1 MSKLTSKSD
10 MTNKQQENNLSIDDL
25 FRFADLYF
33 YKKNYM
39 YRHLY
44 DSYNKFLEEDV
55 RNFLERSV
63 HVFNEKITPDTVY
76 RRMFKFK
83 NTRVLS
89 PYLDNGVV
97 PMFPYDAR
105 QRSLTYN
112 VRLIC
117 DVTQFQEKID
127 IMTGK
132 KTTTVTGTEELD
144 VPIANI
150 PLMVRSKYCSTN
162 LHKTDTKNECEY
174 DPGGFFIVNGSEKVI
189 ICQDRMVENKPLVFL
204 KKDSGIL
211 SHIVQVNSRSYKP
224 GGMQQ
229 VLNVKIRKDGL
240 LTIRVPILNEVNVFA
255 LFRALGVNSDKDI
268 IRMIVT
274 DDDDTDMI
282 DIIRV
287 SLDACK
293 NEQDQRILTEEE
305 AYDFLINKLKVIRKY
320 TETDKDI
327 KVQQK
332 KIHLKSLLNTSFIP
346 HIEGSLREKAYY
358 LGYMI
363 NKLLNVYIG
372 RGQVDDRDSYVN
384 KRVELPGD
392 LLLELFKQRFKIMMS
407 DCNKFFMRNDNDEKP
422 INIINQIKPNTIEQG
437 LKSSLSTGAWIR
449 KKGVAQVL
457 QRYTYLQSLAFLRRV
472 DTPSGDAST
481 SKLTSPRQLHPS
493 SVGFLCV
500 VETPEHAKVGVTKH
514 LSLVG
519 SITMMSEDMYNLI
532 KEVMKKHTINI
543 LDLPIDQI
551 RLMTKVFLNG
561 EWIGVCEDINK
572 LVKILND
579 MKNKGELDRQMV
591 SIVPSYI
598 DNELRVYYDNGRF
611 FRPTI
616 KVTDNVVSLTK
627 KHIDEISLNKLN
639 KSNKITDWDEF
650 VNKYP
655 DVVEYIDSELQPF
668 LLVAPK
674 IEDIIEQREKMLKSI
689 NLVKDVEDKLSV
701 NRYNDLYFERK
712 TNLELHPALL
722 LGEINTNVPFANH
735 NPGARNIFQYSQGR
749 QAMGIYATNH
759 RSRTDISYILY
770 HPQKPLVA
778 TRTAKYVGAEIL
790 PSGENV
796 IVAINCYT
804 GLI

>member
-1 MSKLTSKSD
+1 MK
-10 MTNKQQENNLSIDDL
+10 
-25 FRFADLYF
+25 
-33 YKKNYM
+33 
-39 YRHLY
+39 
-44 DSYNKFLEEDV
+44 
-55 RNFLERSV
+55 
-63 HVFNEKITPDTVY
+63 
-76 RRMFKFK
+76 
-83 NTRVLS
+83 
-89 PYLDNGVV
+89 
-97 PMFPYDAR
+97 
-105 QRSLTYN
+105 
-112 VRLIC
+112 
-117 DVTQFQEKID
+117 
-127 IMTGK
+127 
-132 KTTTVTGTEELD
+132 
-144 VPIANI
+144 
-150 PLMVRSKYCSTN
+150 
-162 LHKTDTKNECEY
+162 
-174 DPGGFFIVNGSEKVI
+174 
-189 ICQDRMVENKPLVFL
+189 
-204 KKDSGIL
+204 
-211 SHIVQVNSRSYKP
+211 
-224 GGMQQ
+224 
-229 VLNVKIRKDGL
+229 
-240 LTIRVPILNEVNVFA
+240 
-255 LFRALGVNSDKDI
+255 
-268 IRMIVT
+268 
-274 DDDDTDMI
+274 
-282 DIIRV
+282 
-287 SLDACK
+287 
-293 NEQDQRILTEEE
+293 
-305 AYDFLINKLKVIRKY
+305 
-320 TETDKDI
+320 
-327 KVQQK
+327 
-332 KIHLKSLLNTSFIP
+332 
-346 HIEGSLREKAYY
+346 
-358 LGYMI
+358 
-363 NKLLNVYIG
+363 
-372 RGQVDDRDSYVN
+372 
-384 KRVELPGD
+384 
-392 LLLELFKQRFKIMMS
+392 
-407 DCNKFFMRNDNDEKP
+407 KP

-437 LKSSLSTGAWIR
+437 MKSSLSTGAWIR

-519 SITMMSEDMYNLI
+519 SITMMSEDMYNLL
-532 KEVMKKHTINI
+532 KEVMKKHTTNI

-616 KVTDNVVSLTK
+616 KVTDNVISLTK

-655 DVVEYIDSELQPF
+655 DVVEYIDSEMQPY
-668 LLVAPK
+668 LLVATK
-674 IEDIIEQREKMLKSI
+674 IEDITEHREKMLKSI
-689 NLVKDVEDKLSV
+689 NLVKDVEDKISV

-749 QAMGIYATNH
+749 QAMGIYATNY
-759 RSRTDISYILY
+759 RSRTDISFILY
-770 HPQKPLVA
+770 HPQKPLVS